1 MAAPQLNKLKVC
13 LMELAALRGL
23 WFNSLCCQLK
33 SEITTAV
40 ISSEF
45 PVSVPQA
52 EAGGGGGLVVLVA
65 SG

>member
-13 LMELAALRGL
+13 LSELAALKGHQ
-23 WFNSLCCQLK
+23 FNSLCCQLK

-45 PVSVPQA
+45 PDLCAPGRERGACFLGSQ
-52 EAGGGGGLVVLVA
+52 
-65 SG
+65 